1 MTIVP
6 TVTRT
11 ARRLR
16 SFLCSSACKHRVA
29 AGFFLATVSFSPLAS
44 AQTATPPPAQTNPA
58 AGALAKLIPE
68 QSSITFTSK
77 QMGVPVD
84 GRFGKFDAQISFDP
98 KQAAASKISFNV
110 DIGSAVVGDAETVRE
125 MRKPEWFNFAKFP
138 NANFQSTS
146 AKALGGGKF
155 EVAGKLNIKGVER
168 LITTTVQLS
177 QKAGVT
183 LVEGNFPLKRLD
195 FKLGDGDWKDVSV
208 VADEVIVKLKL
219 SLTGVAAL

>member
-1 MTIVP
+1 MRGLV
-6 TVTRT
+6 
-11 ARRLR
+11 
-16 SFLCSSACKHRVA
+16 
-29 AGFFLATVSFSPLAS
+29 AGFFLCAMFSSLPAS
-44 AQTATPPPAQTNPA
+44 AQTASQPSAAANPA
-58 AGALAKLIPE
+58 ASALAKLIPE
-68 QSSITFTSK
+68 QSAITFTSK

-110 DIGSAVVGDAETVRE
+110 DIGSAAVGDAETVRE

-138 NANFQSTS
+138 SASFQSTS
-146 AKALGGGKF
+146 AKALGAGKF
-155 EVAGKLNIKGVER
+155 EVVGKLNIKGVER

>member
-1 MTIVP
+1 M
-6 TVTRT
+6 TVTLKIMSRPLNSLF
-11 ARRLR
+11 A
-16 SFLCSSACKHRVA
+16 S
-29 AGFFLATVSFSPLAS
+29 LAFCALNVWLPVS
-44 AQTATPPPAQTNPA
+44 AQTASSPTAVASP
-58 AGALAKLIPE
+58 AKLIPE
-68 QSSITFTSK
+68 QSAITFTSK

-110 DIGSAVVGDAETVRE
+110 DIGSAAVGDTETVRE

-138 NANFQSTS
+138 TASFQSTA

-155 EVAGKLNIKGVER
+155 EVNGKLTIKGIER
-168 LITTTVQLS
+168 QITTIVQLT
-177 QKAGVT
+177 QKAGIT

-208 VADEVIVKLKL
+208 VADEVVVKLKL
-219 SLTGVAAL
+219 ALSGVAAL